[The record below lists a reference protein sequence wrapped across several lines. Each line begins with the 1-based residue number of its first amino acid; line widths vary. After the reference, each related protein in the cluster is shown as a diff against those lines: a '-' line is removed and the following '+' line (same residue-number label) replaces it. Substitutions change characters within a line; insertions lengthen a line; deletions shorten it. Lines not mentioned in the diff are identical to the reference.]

1 NARFQ
6 SFTTI
11 LLICLFTFSAIL
23 PLYLPKVHQSLEETS
38 EPIREYLNDE
48 GLYDT
53 LHEYQLTGSARTGF
67 SENDEQLGGPL
78 YDNGEVVFTANQKV
92 NGYWKIENKNHYT
105 GSGWVEDPEAPIQ
118 PIQEFPVDITSYQ
131 TV

>member
-1 NARFQ
+1 M
-6 SFTTI
+6 
-11 LLICLFTFSAIL
+11 
-23 PLYLPKVHQSLEETS
+23 HQSLEETS

-105 GSGWVEDPEAPIQ
+105 GSGWVEDPDAPIQ

-131 TV
+131 TVMEEKENITLTLKTKLSYLILMEILP